1 MSDSPIRVGL
11 VGAGSMGA
19 LHARVVAGSALTELA
34 WVVDPDRAAGT
45 DVAERFG
52 SRWRTDIDLEAVDA
66 VIVAAPTQFHH
77 EIAIDVLEAGMPLL
91 LEKPLAN
98 SLDDC
103 RDIVA
108 VARSNGAV
116 LMCGLLERFNPAVR
130 TAADICRESLH
141 VATKR
146 HSPYAQRIRTG
157 VAGDLLIHDID
168 MVLRLFGGD
177 PVGMAC
183 LFGYFEPRS
192 LVGSEDVADA
202 TIQFS
207 EGRIASLS
215 VSRIAQTKVRSLVVS
230 ELDRTI
236 DVDLLR
242 QSITVYRDAGS
253 SEFRDD
259 TGYTQQTI
267 IDIPV
272 IRHLGEPLQLQLQHF
287 VDLIRGD
294 ADPEAEIDGL
304 LAPHEILHRL
314 AQEASSD
321 A

>member
-1 MSDSPIRVGL
+1 MTDSTIRVGL

-19 LHARVVAGSALTELA
+19 LHARVVAGGPSTELI
-34 WVVDPDRAAGT
+34 WVVEPDRAKGT
-45 DVAERFG
+45 EVAERFG
-52 SRWRTDIDLEAVDA
+52 ARWRADVDLEAVDA

-77 EIAIDVLEAGMPLL
+77 AIAVSVLGAGVPLL

-98 SLDDC
+98 SLEEC
-103 RDIVA
+103 WEIVEL
-108 VARSNGAV
+108 ARSSGAV

-130 TAADICRESLH
+130 TVSDICRDPLH
-141 VATKR
+141 VTTRR

-168 MVLRLFGGD
+168 MVQRMFED
-177 PVGMAC
+177 EPVSAAC
-183 LFGYFEPRS
+183 SFGYYEPRS
-192 LVGSEDVADA
+192 VLGSEDVADA
-202 TIQFS
+202 TLSFS
-207 EGRIASLS
+207 GGGIASLS
-215 VSRIAQTKVRSLVVS
+215 VSRIAQMKVRSLVVS

-253 SEFRDD
+253 SEFRED

-272 IRHLGEPLQLQLQHF
+272 IRHLGEPLQLQLEHF
-287 VDLIRGD
+287 IDLIRGD
-294 ADPEAEIDGL
+294 ADPEAEINGL
-304 LAPHEILHRL
+304 LAPHETLHRL

-321 A
+321 V

>member
-1 MSDSPIRVGL
+1 
-11 VGAGSMGA
+11 MGA
-19 LHARVVAGSALTELA
+19 LHARVVAGGSSTELT
-34 WVVDPDRAAGT
+34 WVVDPDSETGSE
-45 DVAERFG
+45 VAERFG
-52 SRWRTDIDLEAVDA
+52 SQWRTDFDLETVDA

-77 EIAIDVLEAGMPLL
+77 DIAMTVLDAGLPLL
-91 LEKPLAN
+91 VEKPLAD

-103 RDIVA
+103 RSIVA
-108 VARSNGAV
+108 RARSSGSV

-130 TAADICRESLH
+130 TAADICRDPLH

-157 VAGDLLIHDID
+157 VAGDLLIHDVD
-168 MVLRLFGGD
+168 MVLRLFEEE
-177 PVGMAC
+177 PMGMAC
-183 LFGYFEPRS
+183 SFGYFEPRS
-192 LVGSEDVADA
+192 VVGSEDVADA
-202 TIQFS
+202 TIRFS

-215 VSRIAQTKVRSLVVS
+215 VSRIAQTKVRSLVIS

-287 VDLIRGD
+287 VDLVRGN

-304 LAPHEILHRL
+304 LAPHETLHRL
-314 AQEASSD
+314 AQEASSHV
-321 A
+321 

>member
-1 MSDSPIRVGL
+1 
-11 VGAGSMGA
+11 MGA
-19 LHARVVAGSALTELA
+19 LHARVVAGSPSTELA
-34 WVVDPDRAAGT
+34 WVVDPARTTGT
-45 DVAERFG
+45 GVAERFG
-52 SRWRTDIDLEAVDA
+52 SRWSADMDLETVDA

-77 EIAIDVLEAGMPLL
+77 DIAMTVLDAGLPLL
-91 LEKPLAN
+91 VEKPLAD

-103 RDIVA
+103 RSMVA
-108 VARSNGAV
+108 LARSSGSV

-130 TAADICRESLH
+130 TAADICRDPLH
-141 VATKR
+141 VETRR

-168 MVLRLFGGD
+168 MVLRLFEGD
-177 PVGMAC
+177 PTGMSC
-183 LFGYFEPRS
+183 SFGYFEPRS
-192 LVGSEDVADA
+192 MVGSEDVADA
-202 TIQFS
+202 TIRFS
-207 EGRIASLS
+207 GGRIASLS
-215 VSRIAQTKVRSLVVS
+215 VSRIAQTKVRSLVIA

-259 TGYTQQTI
+259 TGYTQQTV

-287 VDLIRGD
+287 VDLVRGD
-294 ADPEAEIDGL
+294 ADPEGEIDGL
-304 LAPHEILHRL
+304 LAPHETLHRL
-314 AQEASSD
+314 AQEASSHV
-321 A
+321 

>member
-1 MSDSPIRVGL
+1 
-11 VGAGSMGA
+11 MGA
-19 LHARVVAGSALTELA
+19 LHARVVAGGPATELA

-45 DVAERFG
+45 HVAERFG
-52 SRWRTDIDLEAVDA
+52 SRWMTDIDLETVDA

-77 EIAIDVLEAGMPLL
+77 DIAVAVLHAGVPLL

-98 SLDDC
+98 SIDDC
-103 RDIVA
+103 RNIVA
-108 VARSNGAV
+108 LARSGGAV

-130 TAADICRESLH
+130 TAADICRNPLH
-141 VATKR
+141 VATRR
-146 HSPYAQRIRTG
+146 HSPYAERIRTG

-168 MVLRLFGGD
+168 MVLRLFEGE

-183 LFGYFEPRS
+183 SFGYFEPRS
-192 LVGSEDVADA
+192 VVGSEDVADA
-202 TIQFS
+202 TIRFS

-215 VSRIAQTKVRSLVVS
+215 VSRIAQAKVRSLVVS

-304 LAPHEILHRL
+304 LAPHETLHRL
-314 AQEASSD
+314 AQEASSH